1 MKVHCKR
8 SLWQLFTAGML
19 LIILASGCGSGSS
32 GPIIIIT
39 PTPTPTFTPTQTP
52 TASPTPTATSTP
64 APSPTPTFPPP
75 FDTSKGEGNLISSDP
90 VVTYQTASSGTQM
103 GLNEYYADIICPTG
117 LSEADCTTDKQNLN
131 TPEFGN
137 FNVDADPI
145 GKNPLG
151 IAMVDAVKIDYTAI
165 NVNDSALTVSGGIVI
180 PKLPPASLKG
190 LVLYFHGTTV
200 QRTNVPSNFLT
211 PSNSATANADSVL
224 LAAVWASQGYVVVM
238 PDYIGLGDDTAH
250 PHPYV
255 VYPDQNAQSG
265 LAMLKAARSFLAG
278 AYGITGPMA
287 LHITGY
293 SEGGAYALQAAHM
306 MQNNPGYTT
315 VLNLGLADAVP
326 LSGAFDLTGTVLP
339 YLFYNIST
347 ANNPWF
353 SLSPLVS
360 AGSKPYLS
368 ADVVLG
374 FASYA
379 GIPPTDILVNDFY
392 ICTASVPCG
401 TEGNLDGLY
410 YSNDHSDSTVIFAAL
425 SQAART
431 SWSLVS
437 NAITPLLTPAYAK
450 ALMDHDLSN
459 PFYKQAASADTY
471 LFVPSFP
478 VTIASLMKDSVV
490 TRQNSDVAFGYF
502 TKQNP
507 TGPYQEDLVDN
518 NNFLVYSSLSGTGPV
533 DHLSELPFM
542 SVLILNQF
550 NTTK

>member
-1 MKVHCKR
+1 MRVHCKR

-19 LIILASGCGSGSS
+19 VIILASGCGSGSS

-52 TASPTPTATSTP
+52 TASPTPTATPTP
-64 APSPTPTFPPP
+64 TPSPTPTFPPP
-75 FDTSKGEGNLISSDP
+75 FDTSKGEGNLISSDL

-151 IAMVDAVKIDYTAI
+151 IAMVDAVKVEYTAI
-165 NVNDSALTVSGGIVI
+165 NVDGSALTVSGGIAI
-180 PKLPPASLKG
+180 PKLPPASIKG
-190 LVLYFHGTTV
+190 LVLFFHGTTV

-211 PSNSATANADSVL
+211 SSNAATANADSVL
-224 LAAVWASQGYVVVM
+224 LAAIWASQGYVVVM
-238 PDYIGLGDDTAH
+238 PDYIGLGVDTTH

-255 VYPDQNAQSG
+255 IYPIQNAQSG
-265 LAMLKAARSFLAG
+265 LAMLKAARTFLAG
-278 AYGITGPMA
+278 SYGITGTIPM
-287 LHITGY
+287 HITGY

-306 MQNNPGYTT
+306 MQDNPAYGL
-315 VLNLGLADAVP
+315 VLDVGLVDAVP
-326 LSGAFDLTGTVLP
+326 LSGAFDLTGTMLP
-339 YLFYNIST
+339 YLFYNISA

-353 SLSPLVS
+353 SLSPLLS
-360 AGSKPYLS
+360 AASKPYLS

-374 FASYA
+374 FANYA
-379 GIPPTDILVNDFY
+379 AIPPTDILVNDFY
-392 ICTASVPCG
+392 MCTASVPCG

-431 SWSLVS
+431 SWSLAG

-450 ALMDHDLSN
+450 ALMDQDLSN